1 MVHASQPG
9 RFGSFNKVQVG
20 HSQPSFGLTRCDFP
34 VGLVS
39 ALESAS
45 GLVSDFTSGFASGF
59 TSGLSSASSYSHSH
73 SDSSSPSV
81 IS

>member
-45 GLVSDFTSGFASGF
+45 GLVSGFASGF
-59 TSGLSSASSYSHSH
+59 ASGLSSASSYSHSH